1 MLSIKEI
8 EIEDVTEGIE
18 YQLDIRWEEHIYQ
31 WQQNYNLKRLDHAP
45 QILQRRWPTQEYSWY
60 CVLTIWS

>member
-45 QILQRRWPTQEYSWY
+45 QILQRR
-60 CVLTIWS
+60 